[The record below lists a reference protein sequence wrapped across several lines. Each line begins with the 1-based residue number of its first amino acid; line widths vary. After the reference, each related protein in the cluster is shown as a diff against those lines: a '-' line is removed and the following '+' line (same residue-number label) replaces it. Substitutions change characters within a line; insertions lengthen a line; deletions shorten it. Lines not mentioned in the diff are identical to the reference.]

1 VSSFS
6 HRGGSG
12 GVDALAPWPT
22 HRRGAPANAVAA
34 MAGNGQID
42 IPAVRLPLHGLRII
56 SLPRRPARRHRAIP
70 QRRQSGNRSVDR
82 PPRTE
87 RRPAPHPR
95 SIRVQVRGHSES
107 PRPHA
112 CSMWSGY
119 AGIDDDGSSSVL
131 RRAPRP
137 TLRCSDLKGVCAT
150 RFLDEDEAG
159 SGFLTENEEAD
170 RAVHTSSAI
179 HGDEV
184 GSEESGR
191 PRGSFQTCRY
201 LGGFYQ
207 TLRPSERHATT

>member
-1 VSSFS
+1 LIHGPDKPS
-6 HRGGSG
+6 
-12 GVDALAPWPT
+12 LAHTRRIQDPWCISDPT
-22 HRRGAPANAVAA
+22 ELHPRPNPSRPFTTPWLTYHLPPQAA
-34 MAGNGQID
+34 
-42 IPAVRLPLHGLRII
+42 
-56 SLPRRPARRHRAIP
+56 RRPARRHRAIP

-82 PPRTE
+82 PQRTE

-107 PRPHA
+107 PRPHV

-137 TLRCSDLKGVCAT
+137 ALRCSDLEGACAT

-179 HGDEV
+179 HGYEV